1 MACTEKEDILDFS
14 FYISCQFFFVL
25 LENFPEGEDLPKWQI
40 KLDTDTDHD
49 SFPDMESKQQRAR

>member
-1 MACTEKEDILDFS
+1 MK
-14 FYISCQFFFVL
+14 FFFTLVVPSSL
-25 LENFPEGEDLPKWQI
+25 FYWKSDETFPEGEDLPKWQI